1 MIQDSFSRLFLALS
15 VLLVLPFAQAQAQV
29 EQSVPVPAE
38 AAPQAAEQQSLPPE
52 PDMDVTIL
60 RDDFAGK
67 YNPSSLE
74 NLAKLYW
81 RLGAFDIEDAEAIGN
96 YLKINEC
103 SLYAEY
109 INDDL
114 EWRQIIASMGE
125 HLSKTRNTFPLS
137 FQFVLPLHL
146 GRYDPALGGF
156 PLVDKTGFKDAKRIE
171 VDSIDRDKEICHS
184 RSAVR
189 DYPQSLMLILHEP
202 YTFDF
207 VKLDEHV
214 AQAYILRKK
223 SEYSALPEAVRVK
236 QYEREAYLRLRVT
249 FSQYNGNM
257 RGEQGRLMAI
267 LHGRIDGYEI
277 FEDFTQKRLMLSVD
291 TKAANAAPTSVMSVS
306 VSPSSPS
313 AAADDATAE
322 PEAEIPASDLETE
335 DDVTP

>member
-1 MIQDSFSRLFLALS
+1 MIQDSLPRLFLTLS
-15 VLLVLPFAQAQAQV
+15 FLLVLPFAQAHAQT
-29 EQSVPVPAE
+29 EQSVPVRPA
-38 AAPQAAEQQSLPPE
+38 AAPEAAEQQSLPPE
-52 PDMDVTIL
+52 PDTDVTIL

-67 YNPSSLE
+67 YSPSTLE

-81 RLGAFDIEDAEAIGN
+81 RLGAFDLEDGEAIGN
-96 YLKINEC
+96 YIKINEC

-114 EWRQIIASMGE
+114 EWRQIVASMGE
-125 HLSKTRNTFPLS
+125 HLAKTQNTFPLS

-171 VDSIDRDKEICHS
+171 VDSVDRDLEICHS
-184 RSAVR
+184 RTAIK

-236 QYEREAYLRLRVT
+236 QYERDAYLRLRVT

-257 RGEQGRLMAI
+257 RGERGRLLSI

-277 FEDFTQKRLMLSVD
+277 FEDYTQKRLMLSVD
-291 TKAANAAPTSVMSVS
+291 TSAAKAAAPAPTMSVS
-306 VSPSSPS
+306 VAPEPPVNETAQAPEPLPGS
-313 AAADDATAE
+313 A
-322 PEAEIPASDLETE
+322 
-335 DDVTP
+335 VTP